1 MNCSRWYADE
11 PRKMLPVFVDQLLVS
26 GTPMDA
32 GRKPQQF
39 CCTAIEFL
47 RIIVRSA
54 SQGRMRP
61 QFETAGL
68 VLT

>member
-11 PRKMLPVFVDQLLVS
+11 PRKMLPVFVDQLLGQWNADGCGS
-26 GTPMDA
+26 QT
-32 GRKPQQF
+32 QQF